1 MKNCLIYGAIMK
13 KNIIIIII
21 NAIILFG
28 IVGIIVN
35 LSPLIEKPLTAF
47 SLSILKLG
55 SPALI
60 YNNAKATFSNSSS
73 AVEENTTNTVP

>member
-21 NAIILFG
+21 NTIILFG

-60 YNNAKATFSNSSS
+60 YNNAKATFSN
-73 AVEENTTNTVP
+73 TVFLGRRRKS